1 MPDAPAHI
9 PSPTAPAATNT
20 THRLLLLDR
29 LRGLMIVLM
38 VLDHVRDYFHTDA
51 LLYSPTDPAR
61 TTVALFATRWI
72 THLCAPTFV
81 LLAGASVYL
90 QRARSGDVGAVAR
103 FALVRGLWLIGL
115 ELTLI
120 AFAFNFAWPFVFLQV
135 IWAIGLGLV
144 LLSLLVWLPP
154 RAVLALGIAIVA
166 GHDLLA
172 PVSAEAL
179 GAFAPAW
186 RLLME
191 PGGVAPLPGFVAYP
205 ALPWFGI
212 MALGYGLGGLWLQPA
227 PRRDRLLVVGGLLAI
242 AAFAVLRLLN
252 GYGDPRAW
260 AAQADATRTA
270 MAFLDVSKYPPSLMY
285 ALATLGVALALA
297 PALQW
302 LRGPVARLLD
312 TFGSTPFFTYLLHIF
327 LVHGLAMALAAA
339 MGVDPAGFVNFIGD
353 STRLAKAGW
362 GVPLPA
368 VYAVW
373 IAVLVALMPASAWM
387 WRKKRGSRSFWLRL
401 F

>member
-1 MPDAPAHI
+1 
-9 PSPTAPAATNT
+9 
-20 THRLLLLDR
+20 
-29 LRGLMIVLM
+29 M
-38 VLDHVRDYFHTDA
+38 VLDHVRDYFHVDA
-51 LLYSPTDPAR
+51 LLYVPTDPTR

-81 LLAGASVYL
+81 FLAGASVYL
-90 QRARSGDVGAVAR
+90 QRARSADRGAVAR
-103 FALVRGLWLIGL
+103 FALVRGLWLIAL

-120 AFAFNFAWPFVFLQV
+120 AFAFNFAWPFLFLQV

-172 PVSAEAL
+172 PVSADAF
-179 GAFAPAW
+179 GRFAPAW
-186 RLLME
+186 RVLME
-191 PGGVAPLPGFVAYP
+191 PGGLPPLPGFVAYP

-212 MALGYGLGGLWLQPA
+212 MALGYGLGGVWLQPG
-227 PRRDRLLVVGGLLAI
+227 PRRDRLLVAGGLLAI
-242 AAFAVLRLLN
+242 VAFIALRVLN
-252 GYGDPRAW
+252 GYGDPLAW
-260 AAQADATRTA
+260 TTQPDATRTA
-270 MAFLDVSKYPPSLMY
+270 MSFLNVSKYPPSLMY
-285 ALATLGVALALA
+285 VLATLGVALAIA
-297 PALQW
+297 PALQR

-312 TFGSTPFFTYLLHIF
+312 TFGATPFFTYLLHIF

-339 MGVDPAGFVNFIGD
+339 MDVDPSGFVNFIGD

-362 GVPLPA
+362 GVSLLA

-387 WRKKRGSRSFWLRL
+387 WRRKRASRSEWLRL
-401 F
+401 I